1 MALWGISS
9 STATESN
16 FYNIPKSENGS
27 IQFPGVD
34 REYTPHNVFADV
46 RGWIYREYGAYPNS
60 GLGLTY
66 ADEILITATSLNTAG
81 SGSGSTGIG
90 TAQITAVFFEDPN
103 QNSPIS
109 VGSGGTAGVTTAQT
123 VNVHV
128 VYNAK
133 VYAGAGAT
141 IEVTQYDANGTTVGK
156 TIGYASSVPASAE
169 VFDYTNWGGKT
180 IVSGYN
186 GQITNRVSFALTA
199 PSTLTT
205 VNKIYTS
212 VSVATTVAVGGT
224 NLFVS
229 NPSSVSIGDSITILG
244 KENAEI
250 IAIGGTFVQIGTGDT
265 SAQLQ
270 PVGTALTVSDRV
282 TNRVLG
288 IRLDK
293 NIVGVITNSYGT
305 TVSAET
311 NLFQRN
317 LYNVGGAGTYGQA
330 GILDSDSLAVGIGTT
345 TITVTA

>member
-1 MALWGISS
+1 M
-9 STATESN
+9 
-16 FYNIPKSENGS
+16 
-27 IQFPGVD
+27 
-34 REYTPHNVFADV
+34 
-46 RGWIYREYGAYPNS
+46 
-60 GLGLTY
+60 
-66 ADEILITATSLNTAG
+66 
-81 SGSGSTGIG
+81 
-90 TAQITAVFFEDPN
+90 
-103 QNSPIS
+103 
-109 VGSGGTAGVTTAQT
+109 
-123 VNVHV
+123 